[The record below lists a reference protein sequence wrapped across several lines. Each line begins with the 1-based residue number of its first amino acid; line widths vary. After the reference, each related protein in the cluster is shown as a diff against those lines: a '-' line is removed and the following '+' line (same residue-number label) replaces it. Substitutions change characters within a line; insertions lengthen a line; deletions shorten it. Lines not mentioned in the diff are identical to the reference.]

1 MSRRARGAAADDSL
15 LERMASML
23 ADPLYREDPLY
34 PVLAEALEHIRLQNQ
49 RLERLLRISDGY
61 HLLERDQTL
70 GLAERC
76 ERQIRRMEKLAR
88 ISDQYQRNLLE
99 VTEGLRRA
107 ANQDPLTGIPNRR
120 YLMERLKEETERASR
135 KGYPLAIA
143 MMDVDHFKQINDR
156 YGHEV
161 GDTALC
167 EIANAVR
174 QGVRRYDIYGRWGG
188 EEFLL
193 LLPETAQVE
202 AVAVLERIRQ
212 QIGRVRVGG
221 ETPTALSASFGLT
234 LQRRGE
240 SLDETLK
247 RADAALFAAKD
258 AGRNRIAIE
267 L

>member
-1 MSRRARGAAADDSL
+1 MTRRVRTPHADEVLVERIAAVV
-15 LERMASML
+15 
-23 ADPLYREDPLY
+23 ADPAHADAALRPL
-34 PVLAEALEHIRLQNQ
+34 LAEALELLRHQNR
-49 RLERLLRISDGY
+49 RLERLLAISDGY

-70 GLAERC
+70 SLADRC

-88 ISDQYQRNLLE
+88 ISDQYQRQLLE
-99 VTEGLRRA
+99 VAESLRRA

-135 KGYPLAIA
+135 KGSRLAIA

-167 EIANAVR
+167 EIAGAVR

-193 LLPETAQVE
+193 LLPETTEAE
-202 AVAVLERIRQ
+202 AVAVLERIRRL
-212 QIGRVRVGG
+212 IGAVRVGG
-221 ETPTALSASFGLT
+221 EVPTALSVSFGLT

-240 SLDETLK
+240 SLDETLR
-247 RADAALFAAKD
+247 RADEGLFRAKD
-258 AGRNRIAIE
+258 AGRNRIEIVA
-267 L
+267 